1 MLKKAALVALAVST
15 LGGCGSAPVWSN
27 AYGYDNATFRTIVVS
42 PAGEVFIGYNFGQT
56 KSFERLPAVLER
68 PGGGSGPRAFQVSE
82 QGGRYLI
89 TDNEGNAWFSDN
101 LAERKFN
108 KVSLPSKP

>member
-1 MLKKAALVALAVST
+1 MSGMRRGDPLGVAKGVRHSNNRRFAMLKKVALAALAVSA
-15 LGGCGSAPVWSN
+15 LGGCGSAPIWSN

-56 KSFERLPAVLER
+56 KAFERLPAALDR

-82 QGGRYLI
+82 Q
-89 TDNEGNAWFSDN
+89 
-101 LAERKFN
+101 
-108 KVSLPSKP
+108 